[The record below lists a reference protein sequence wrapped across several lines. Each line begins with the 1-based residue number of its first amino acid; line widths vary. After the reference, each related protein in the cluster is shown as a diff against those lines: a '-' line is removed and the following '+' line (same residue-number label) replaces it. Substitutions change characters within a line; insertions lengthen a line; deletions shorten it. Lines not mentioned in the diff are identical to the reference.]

1 VYLVVPCLRCPCE
14 CPADGS
20 HILFARMD
28 YAGHPSLW
36 LMESSSS
43 NARQVCQLNLYS
55 DCTINEGWFGFHG
68 YIDWR
73 SVFDWRQ

>member
-1 VYLVVPCLRCPCE
+1 
-14 CPADGS
+14 
-20 HILFARMD
+20 MD